1 MNIHIEILNQKAL
14 KLLHDLEELNLI
26 KVIEEENGH
35 SKTIEKKED
44 KLSKKFAGKLKNL
57 KSNKEIKDDLA
68 PASSF
73 IGTLSKKEAKKLLSY
88 IEKSRKEWERDI

>member
-1 MNIHIEILNQKAL
+1 MNIYIEILNQKAL

-44 KLSKKFAGKLKNL
+44 KLSKKFAGKLK
-57 KSNKEIKDDLA
+57 
-68 PASSF
+68 
-73 IGTLSKKEAKKLLSY
+73 LSKEEYKKFHKYLKN
-88 IEKSRKEWERDI
+88 IRKEWESRNI

>member
-1 MNIHIEILNQKAL
+1 MNIYIEILNQKAL

-26 KVIEEENGH
+26 KVIEENGH

-88 IEKSRKEWERDI
+88 IKKSRKEWERDI